1 MSDHDALRDAAGP
14 WVLGALDEDEAW
26 TFAAHLEVCAVC
38 RDEVERL
45 RVAADALPL
54 AAPPVAPP
62 PELKTRLMAIVE
74 AEAAGHEPAPAP
86 ARDRAPW
93 WRGLPARPAFAAA
106 AAALLLVV
114 GGVAGFAARGGGHA
128 GEATARVIPMTVSGA
143 RARGARADIVQNGQ
157 GYVVRVSGM
166 PAPPPGRVYQVWLQ
180 RDGAAPSPDAVF
192 TVDRAGRGAV
202 GVLGKVS
209 GRRTVLVTD
218 EPLGG
223 STVPSRQ
230 PVLRGSLA

>member
-1 MSDHDALRDAAGP
+1 MSDHDALRDAAGA
-14 WVLGALDEDEAW
+14 WVLGALDEEEAW
-26 TFAAHLEVCAVC
+26 NFQAHLDVCAAC
-38 RDEVERL
+38 RDEVGRL

-54 AAPPVAPP
+54 AAPPVAPA

-74 AEAAGHEPAPAP
+74 AEAAGRPAPQRRREP
-86 ARDRAPW
+86 F
-93 WRGLPARPAFAAA
+93 WRGLLARPAFAAA
-106 AAALLLVV
+106 AAALLLVA
-114 GGVAGFAARGGGHA
+114 GGIAGFAARGGGN
-128 GEATARVIPMTVSGA
+128 GTEATARVIPMTVSGA
-143 RARGARADIVQNGQ
+143 RARGARAEIVQNGR
-157 GYVVRVSGM
+157 GYVVQVSGM
-166 PAPPPGRVYQVWLQ
+166 PAPPAGRVYQVWLQ

-202 GVLGKVS
+202 GVLGTVS
-209 GRRTVLVTD
+209 GRQTVLVTD

>member
-1 MSDHDALRDAAGP
+1 MSDHDALRDNAGA
-14 WVLGALDEDEAW
+14 WVLGALDEEEAW
-26 TFAAHLEVCAVC
+26 NFQAHLEVCAAC
-38 RDEVERL
+38 RDEVGRL
-45 RVAADALPL
+45 RIAADALPL

-74 AEAAGHEPAPAP
+74 AEAAAQPAPP
-86 ARDRAPW
+86 REREREPF
-93 WRGLPARPAFAAA
+93 WRGLLARPAFAAA
-106 AAALLLVV
+106 AAALLIVA
-114 GGVAGFAARGGGHA
+114 GGIAGFAARGGTSPTP
-128 GEATARVIPMTVSGA
+128 TARVIPMTVSGA
-143 RARGARADIVQNGQ
+143 RAQGAKAEIVQNGQ

-166 PAPPPGRVYQVWLQ
+166 PAPPAGRVYQVWLQ
-180 RDGAAPSPDAVF
+180 RDGGAPSPDAVF
-192 TVDRAGRGAV
+192 TVDRTGRGAV

-209 GRRTVLVTD
+209 GRQTVLVTD